1 MHENRKTPYT
11 HKTQRYMLKKI
22 KKVNIYYCV
31 ILKGSYKLEI
41 GRIFFTNRCVYTTD
55 NELFASFIHKDMYS
69 TYCKYIET
77 KKNKMCGE

>member
-1 MHENRKTPYT
+1 MRTEKHHTIHTP
-11 HKTQRYMLKKI
+11 QRYMLKKI

-55 NELFASFIHKDMYS
+55 NELFASFIHKGMYRHVNI
-69 TYCKYIET
+69 YRD
-77 KKNKMCGE
+77 